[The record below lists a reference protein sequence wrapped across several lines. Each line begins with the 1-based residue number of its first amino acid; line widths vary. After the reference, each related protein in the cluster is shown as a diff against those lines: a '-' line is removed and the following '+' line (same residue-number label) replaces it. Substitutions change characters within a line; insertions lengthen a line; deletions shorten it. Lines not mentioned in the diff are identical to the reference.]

1 MKLFFARII
10 IVVSAESIRKLHSGY
25 KIMAEVVVFAGCIM
39 KNGSISMTNGNNSN
53 NNCMNITNE

>member
-1 MKLFFARII
+1 
-10 IVVSAESIRKLHSGY
+10 
-25 KIMAEVVVFAGCIM
+25 MAEVVVFAGCIM